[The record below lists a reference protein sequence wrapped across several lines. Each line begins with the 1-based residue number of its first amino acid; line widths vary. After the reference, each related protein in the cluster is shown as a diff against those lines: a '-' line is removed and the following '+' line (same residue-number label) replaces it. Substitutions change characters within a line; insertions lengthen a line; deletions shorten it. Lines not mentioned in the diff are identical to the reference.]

1 MKHRAGRVSSLI
13 IQFNINSKMIIL
25 MEKLMNQSVIFHL
38 YILIINYIANYLVF
52 LLTKIYMN
60 IYLCIHSKILDIST
74 KSEKSYEI
82 KYGLIQN
89 FVTEVLVAETM
100 CPFLQIPIWALKYLF
115 LLIQKSRINRWH
127 SLIRV
132 SETTNKQLLF
142 KFHLWVYT
150 IGYHYNFSKETKR
163 FKSQTQKKFKHRLQ
177 TFFAI

>member
-60 IYLCIHSKILDIST
+60 IHLYIHSKNLDIST

-82 KYGLIQN
+82 KYGLIHN
-89 FVTEVLVAETM
+89 FVTEALVAEPL
-100 CPFLQIPIWALKYLF
+100 CPFSQIPIWAF
-115 LLIQKSRINRWH
+115 M
-127 SLIRV
+127 V
-132 SETTNKQLLF
+132 F
-142 KFHLWVYT
+142 P
-150 IGYHYNFSKETKR
+150 
-163 FKSQTQKKFKHRLQ
+163 LQ
-177 TFFAI
+177 AAPLHII